1 MADDLTLSLD
11 QARRLAVRS
20 QQLAGPHPGEGVE
33 GLRRVLRGLRVLQV
47 DPVSVVARNQL
58 LVPWSRLGGFDR
70 ADLDTLLWRERWLF
84 EYWAHS
90 ASIVL
95 TEDYPIHQL
104 MMRDYRVTVESAAM
118 QAWLAANEDFRQYI
132 LDLLRDS
139 GPLPGEAIE
148 DRAAV
153 GWVSTGWTH
162 GRNVERMLD
171 ILWKQGVIMVAG
183 RDGLR
188 RLWSLADFPAAVTAE
203 ELPQSEAVA
212 RAAEHSLRALG
223 VARARDVERH
233 FTMGRYP
240 GLDLERASWAR
251 PARVEG
257 GTEQWWAHRDALGLL
272 DEEWQPRTT
281 LLSPFDNLICDRDR
295 TERLWGFAYRNE
307 MYVPK
312 DKRQFGY
319 YVMPVLAGE
328 RLVGRVA
335 ARADRKNGVLVVEG
349 MYAEPGALPDPE
361 LPPAL
366 AALASFAGVGSVSY
380 TGPVAFGVSLARVS
394 RPGGRAGR
402 RPGEEGPGSTG
413 QGGR

>member
-1 MADDLTLSLD
+1 MPKDLTLNPE

-20 QQLAGPHPGEGVE
+20 QHLAGPNPGAGP
-33 GLRRVLRGLRVLQV
+33 GGMRHVLRGLRVLQL
-47 DPVSVVARNQL
+47 DPVNVVARNQL
-58 LVPWSRLGGFDR
+58 LVLWSRLGRFDR

-104 MMRDYRVTVESAAM
+104 MMQNYRAMAESAAL
-118 QAWLAANEDFRQYI
+118 QSWLAANDDFRRYV
-132 LDLLRDS
+132 LELLADA

-171 ILWKQGVIMVAG
+171 ILWKQGVVMVAG

-188 RLWSLADFPAAVTAE
+188 RLWGLADFPAAE
-203 ELPQSEAVA
+203 ELPREEAVA

-240 GLDLERASWAR
+240 GLDLERVPWAW
-251 PARVEG
+251 PVRVEG
-257 GTEQWWAHRDALGLL
+257 GTEQWWAHRDVLGLL
-272 DEEWQPRTT
+272 DEEWLPRTT

-295 TERLWGFAYRNE
+295 TERLWSFAYRNE

-312 DKRQFGY
+312 AKRQYGY
-319 YVMPVLAGE
+319 YVMPVLSGE
-328 RLVGRVA
+328 RLTGRVA
-335 ARADRKNGVLVVEG
+335 ARADRKSGVLVVDG
-349 MYAEPGALPDPE
+349 MYAEPGVPAD
-361 LPPAL
+361 PAL
-366 AALASFAGVGSVSY
+366 AAALESLASFASVVSVSY
-380 TGPVAFGVSLARVS
+380 ARPTAFGVS
-394 RPGGRAGR
+394 
-402 RPGEEGPGSTG
+402 
-413 QGGR
+413 

>member
-1 MADDLTLSLD
+1 MAEELALSLD

-20 QQLAGPHPGEGVE
+20 QHLAGPQPGPGRD
-33 GLRRVLRGLRVLQV
+33 GLRQVLRGLRVLQV
-47 DPVSVVARNQL
+47 DPVNVVARNQL
-58 LVPWSRLGGFDR
+58 LVLWSRLGGFDR

-95 TEDYPIHQL
+95 TEDYPIRQL
-104 MMRDYRVTVESAAM
+104 MMRNYRITVESDRL
-118 QAWLAANEDFRQYI
+118 QAWLAANDDFRRYI

-139 GPLPGEAIE
+139 GPLPGGAIE

-171 ILWKQGVIMVAG
+171 ILWKQGVVMVAG

-188 RLWSLADFPAAVTAE
+188 RLWGLADFPAAE
-203 ELPQSEAVA
+203 ELPQAEAVA

-233 FTMGRYP
+233 FTIGRYP
-240 GLDLERASWAR
+240 GLDLERAGWAR
-251 PARVEG
+251 PVRVEG
-257 GTEQWWAHRDALGLL
+257 GTEQWWAHQDVLVRL
-272 DEEWQPRTT
+272 DEDWVPRTT

-307 MYVPK
+307 MYVLK

-328 RLVGRVA
+328 RLTGRVA
-335 ARADRKNGVLVVEG
+335 AQVDRKSGVLVIEG
-349 MYAEPGALPDPE
+349 MYNEPGVPQDPALP
-361 LPPAL
+361 
-366 AALASFAGVGSVSY
+366 AAIDSLASFAGAGAVSY
-380 TGPVAFGVSLARVS
+380 AAPAAFGVS
-394 RPGGRAGR
+394 
-402 RPGEEGPGSTG
+402 
-413 QGGR
+413 

>member
-1 MADDLTLSLD
+1 MADDLKLSLD

-20 QQLAGPHPGEGVE
+20 QHLAGPREPGID
-33 GLRRVLRGLRVLQV
+33 RMRQVLRGLRVLQM
-47 DPVSVVARNQL
+47 DPVNVVARNQL
-58 LVPWSRLGGFDR
+58 LVLWSRLGGFDR
-70 ADLDTLLWRERWLF
+70 ADLDTLLWQERWLF

-104 MMRDYRVTVESAAM
+104 LMRNYRVAVESDVL
-118 QAWLAANEDFRQYI
+118 QAWLAANDDFRRYV
-132 LDLLRDS
+132 LDLLADS

-171 ILWKQGVIMVAG
+171 ILWKQGLIMVAG

-188 RLWSLADFPAAVTAE
+188 RLWGLADFPAAVTAD

-240 GLDLERASWAR
+240 GLDLQRAAWAR
-251 PARVEG
+251 PVRVEG
-257 GTEQWWAHRDALGLL
+257 GTEQWWAHRDVLARL
-272 DEEWQPRTT
+272 DEEWLPRTA

-312 DKRQFGY
+312 DKRQYGY
-319 YVMPVLAGE
+319 YVMPVLTGE
-328 RLVGRVA
+328 RLTGRVA
-335 ARADRKNGVLVVEG
+335 ARVDRRTRVLAVEG
-349 MYAEPGALPDPE
+349 RYAEPGAPSD
-361 LPPAL
+361 PAL
-366 AALASFAGVGSVSY
+366 PAALESLASFAGAGSVSH
-380 TGPVAFGVSLARVS
+380 TGPTAFGVS
-394 RPGGRAGR
+394 
-402 RPGEEGPGSTG
+402 
-413 QGGR
+413 